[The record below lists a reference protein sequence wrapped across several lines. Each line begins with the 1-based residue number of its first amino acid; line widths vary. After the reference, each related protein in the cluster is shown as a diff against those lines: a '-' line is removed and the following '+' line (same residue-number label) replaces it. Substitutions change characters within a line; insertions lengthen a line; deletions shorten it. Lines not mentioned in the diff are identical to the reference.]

1 MNPGTWD
8 SKGDQ
13 LHVFSVSTLSSF
25 FEIASN
31 SAPVPKY
38 KVSGRLPGL
47 SFAGPDL
54 SRHGGTVV
62 AIITNHLFPGL
73 LEGDSDVFQSR
84 PPGINVNRPPL
95 RAASFSGL
103 LLLENESLVLEQLEG
118 NRDNTG
124 DHRVIVD
131 DNQLFALVKL
141 FEVGKGP

>member
-1 MNPGTWD
+1 
-8 SKGDQ
+8 
-13 LHVFSVSTLSSF
+13 LSVISGYSILRYLVVCLGFLSPAPTY
-25 FEIASN
+25 IA
-31 SAPVPKY
+31 
-38 KVSGRLPGL
+38 
-47 SFAGPDL
+47 
-54 SRHGGTVV
+54 VV

-84 PPGINVNRPPL
+84 PPGINVNQPPL
-95 RAASFSGL
+95 RVASFSGL
-103 LLLENESLVLEQLEG
+103 LLLKNESLVLEQPEG